1 MELLPYP
8 ESHFIQVK
16 LDWVELSCLANPY
29 FTFRVAEL
37 RNAIENLDNFSTGD
51 IAEEDAKVENEIQK
65 ILSQYE
71 KRSLILGETYPF
83 VFNVEDQLFEMREQ
97 SLEELEIYH
106 HAYIYCLYFSHVTK
120 SRLFSGLIDTT
131 NAHRDL
137 LQIAATIALAGYVRG
152 NSISFGWPRPDAS
165 GFYDSLCRVVELM
178 KEGRVKAFDDINRYL
193 QSRPHKDAGIDVI
206 AWRDDNPHDPDPGN
220 RQIFFAQVASGHNWR
235 GKPVK
240 EDIRFIQDYWLEQKL
255 FRVTDA
261 IVIPFDFEQDDE
273 EIKRDAISLVADEF
287 GVVIHRMR
295 LPQYFKAGMA
305 ILGEKP
311 ELLVE
316 RIDEIQSIGEYV
328 FDITSTLQ
336 GEAA

>member
-37 RNAIENLDNFSTGD
+37 RNAIENLENFSTGD
-51 IAEEDAKVENEIQK
+51 IGEEDAKVENEIQK

-71 KRSLILGETYPF
+71 KRSLILGDTYPF
-83 VFNVEDQLFEMREQ
+83 IFNVEDQLFEMRKET
-97 SLEELEIYH
+97 LEELEIYH
-106 HAYIYCLYFSHVTK
+106 HAYIYCLYFSHITK
-120 SRLFSGLIDTT
+120 SRLFSGLGDTT

-137 LQIAATIALAGYVRG
+137 LQIAATVALAGYVRG

-165 GFYDSLCRVVELM
+165 GFYASLCRVIELM
-178 KEGRVKAFDDINRYL
+178 KEGRVKAFEDINRYL
-193 QSRPHKDAGIDVI
+193 KSRPHKDAGIDVI
-206 AWRDDNPHDPDPGN
+206 SWRDDNPHDVDPGN

-287 GVVIHRMR
+287 GVVIHRLR

-311 ELLVE
+311 DLLIE
-316 RIDEIQSIGEYV
+316 RIEEIQSIGEYV
-328 FDITSTLQ
+328 FSMTSALQ

>member
-1 MELLPYP
+1 MELQPYP

-16 LDWVELSCLANPY
+16 LDWVELSCLANPF

-37 RNAIENLDNFSTGD
+37 RNAIENLEGFTTGD

-65 ILSQYE
+65 ILEQYV
-71 KRSLILGETYPF
+71 KRTRILGDTYPF
-83 VFNVEDQLFEMREQ
+83 IYNAEDQYFELRCG

-106 HAYIYCLYFSHVTK
+106 HSYIYCLYFSHITK
-120 SRLFSGLIDTT
+120 SRLFSGIVQTT

-137 LQIAATIALAGYVRG
+137 LQIAATVALAGYARG
-152 NSISFGWPRPDAS
+152 SSISFGWPRPDS
-165 GFYDSLCRVVELM
+165 SRFYDALCRVIGLIN
-178 KEGRVKAFDDINRYL
+178 EGRVKPFEHVNRFL
-193 QSRPHKDAGIDVI
+193 QSRPFKDAGVDVV
-206 AWRDDNPHDPDPGN
+206 AWREDNPHDIDPGN
-220 RQIFFAQVASGHNWR
+220 KHIFFAQVASGHDWR

-240 EDIRFIQDYWLEQKL
+240 EDIRVIQEYWLEQRL

-273 EIKRDAISLVADEF
+273 GIKRDEISLIANEF

-295 LPQYFKAGMA
+295 LPQYFKAGLTLLA
-305 ILGEKP
+305 ESP

-316 RIDEIQSIGEYV
+316 RSDEIQGIGEYV
-328 FDITSTLQ
+328 FQITQALQ